1 MGFSFNSTTVI
12 LTNGTFL
19 NGLMHIGATQIVGGR
34 MAEPSSNGITEQ
46 LFRFGFRTGRM
57 KTGTPARIDG
67 RSIDFSR
74 LGIQEGDEKP
84 YFFSFLN
91 SDSKIEKQRP
101 CYIAHTNTTVHET
114 LRASFNL
121 SPLFTGIIKGI
132 GPRYCPSIEDKV
144 VTFSEKQS
152 HQLFIEP
159 EGFDTEE
166 YYINGFSSSLPWEV
180 QLRAL
185 KQIPGFENVK
195 IFRPGYAIE
204 YDYFDPTQLKD
215 TLETKMVNNLFF
227 AGQING
233 TTGYE
238 EAAAQ
243 GLVAGINAAL
253 KCKNESPFVLKR
265 DDAYIGV
272 LIDDL
277 VTKGVDE
284 PYRMFTS
291 RAEYRILLRQDNA
304 DLRLTEIGYNAGLTT
319 SERHDLMLRKYISV
333 ESLTNYMQN
342 TSISP
347 DEINSYLE
355 SVDSAPI
362 SHKKKLADILTRPQA
377 TIDPLLVNVPRET
390 FFDHFY
396 HPKSVT
402 PLPYQPEVPKDDNI
416 STEIVLKEI
425 LEAVEIRIKYK
436 GYIEREKRIA
446 DKILKLEEI
455 AIPDK
460 FDYNAL
466 KSIST
471 ESRQKLSK
479 HRPKTISQASRIPGV
494 SPADISVLL
503 VYFGR

>member
-1 MGFSFNSTTVI
+1 M
-12 LTNGTFL
+12 
-19 NGLMHIGATQIVGGR
+19 
-34 MAEPSSNGITEQ
+34 
-46 LFRFGFRTGRM
+46 
-57 KTGTPARIDG
+57 
-67 RSIDFSR
+67 
-74 LGIQEGDEKP
+74 
-84 YFFSFLN
+84 
-91 SDSKIEKQRP
+91 
-101 CYIAHTNTTVHET
+101 
-114 LRASFNL
+114 
-121 SPLFTGIIKGI
+121 
-132 GPRYCPSIEDKV
+132 
-144 VTFSEKQS
+144 
-152 HQLFIEP
+152 
-159 EGFDTEE
+159 
-166 YYINGFSSSLPWEV
+166 
-180 QLRAL
+180 
-185 KQIPGFENVK
+185 
-195 IFRPGYAIE
+195 
-204 YDYFDPTQLKD
+204 
-215 TLETKMVNNLFF
+215 
-227 AGQING
+227 
-233 TTGYE
+233 
-238 EAAAQ
+238 
-243 GLVAGINAAL
+243 
-253 KCKNESPFVLKR
+253 
-265 DDAYIGV
+265 

-304 DLRLTEIGYNAGLTT
+304 DLRLTEIGYNAGLAT